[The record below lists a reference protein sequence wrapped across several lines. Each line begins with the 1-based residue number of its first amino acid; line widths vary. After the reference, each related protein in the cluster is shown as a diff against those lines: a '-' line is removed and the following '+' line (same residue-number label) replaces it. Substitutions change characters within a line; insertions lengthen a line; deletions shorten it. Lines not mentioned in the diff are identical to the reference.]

1 MIGLWKK
8 TGKRIKN
15 RLGMSMVE
23 MLAVVAII
31 GVLAAVAFIGVQ
43 YYQRSLGQLERDG
56 IAKQIFIAAQNHLT
70 ASKNNGFFNIKSESG
85 KPDPYGTVDTSD
97 IYYVTNSSLSVGGK
111 NEQLKKYL
119 LPNFS
124 ITEPGGNYIIR
135 YQKSTATVLDVFYCS
150 TNGSPDVFNYP
161 LAESDYSNVMA
172 LRDTG
177 GNSNKNARR
186 NWNGHILGWYGGV
199 EAEQLE
205 TITLQQPTILVR
217 NEEILSVEVTDNTD
231 PSKVSSGDY
240 TLKLIITGES
250 SGDEVFATFA
260 LHSPT
265 NPSTDGRVTKGSD
278 GKSYT
283 VVLDDIT
290 EANKHFQYIKPD
302 DTSKAFSPGENLKI
316 QAVAYSTSKLSNV
329 AYSGEATTNSLF
341 ADIEKNDSGVYTKAK
356 IGNIRHLENLDP
368 GISDYKV
375 LSGKINI
382 TNAEQTSDM
391 SWANFQETIWKRK
404 NPTVTNATMVQY
416 QTVGTYKG
424 GYYISGITT
433 GEQFFWPINPM
444 PGLSYDGKLHSISDV
459 HVSVPSAVALDAG
472 LFGSTSSITEI
483 KNLELINFD
492 ITAATGT
499 NGAQKHA
506 GALAGALT
514 GTKIENVLAR
524 ETRPDATP
532 ATTISIGI
540 TASNGSAGGL
550 VGNMTSGSVS
560 LSAAALTVNG
570 GSGTAGGLIG
580 SATGTTI
587 FGSYSGGHTDLGEYY
602 EHKDDGSRKVDTNT
616 KEFVPIY
623 NVTGATCGGLVG
635 KADGGTITGSYSTC
649 SVSGTSVAG
658 GFVGTATVPQI
669 IQCYCTGL
677 VGGSKT
683 ATVFAFL
690 GSGSVGDKSKDNQF
704 FEIINE
710 IVEKDSNGKTKG
722 ISYMA
727 PSAGSTITVTA
738 FDQSAETYDQ
748 FFGSKINQADSK
760 AYDKE
765 LVNYYAG
772 KYTLMPIARLANGL
786 SNSSTS
792 GGESGN
798 TGGEGGSTG
807 GESGNTGGTSTG
819 GTAAVPDTAFVKVH
833 YGDWP
838 APEIFVFNS
847 ANNS

>member
-31 GVLAAVAFIGVQ
+31 GILAAVAFIGVQ

-70 ASKNNGFFNIKSESG
+70 ASKNSGFFNIKSESG

-97 IYYVTNSSLSVGGK
+97 IYYVTNSSLSKGGK
-111 NEQLKKYL
+111 NEQLKRFL
-119 LPNFS
+119 LPDYS
-124 ITEPGGNYIIR
+124 VTEPGGNYIIR

-150 TNGSPDVFNYP
+150 TNGSPDAFNYP
-161 LAESDYSNVMA
+161 LAEGDYSTVMT

-177 GNSNKNARR
+177 GSNNKNARR

-199 EAEQLE
+199 ETEQLE

-231 PSKVSSGDY
+231 SSKISSGDY
-240 TLKLIITGES
+240 TLKLIVTGES
-250 SGDEVFATFA
+250 SEVYATFT

-265 NPSTDGRVTKGSD
+265 ASSTDGRITKSSD

-290 EANKHFQYIKPD
+290 KQDKHFHYIKSD
-302 DTSKAFSPGENLKI
+302 DNIAFSSGENLKI

-368 GISDYKV
+368 DISNYTV

-391 SWANFQETIWKRK
+391 SWANFQETIWKRN
-404 NPTVTNATMVQY
+404 NPNATGTAAQY
-416 QTVGTYKG
+416 QKVGTYKD
-424 GYYISGITT
+424 GYLINKIT
-433 GEQFFWPINPM
+433 GEQYFWPINPM
-444 PGLSYDGKLHSISDV
+444 SGLSYDGKLHSISDV
-459 HVSVPSAVALDAG
+459 HVSVPSEVALDAG

-483 KNLELINFD
+483 KNLELIDFD
-492 ITAATGT
+492 ITAAE
-499 NGAQKHA
+499 GANSTQKHA
-506 GALAGALT
+506 GALAGSLT

-524 ETRPDATP
+524 ETRPDATT

-550 VGNMTSGSVS
+550 VGNMTAGSVS

-580 SATGTTI
+580 TATGTNI

-602 EHKDDGSRKVDTNT
+602 EHENDGSRKVDTTT

-658 GFVGTATVPQI
+658 GFVGTATTPQI

-677 VGGSKT
+677 VGGST
-683 ATVFAFL
+683 RATVFAFL
-690 GSGSVGDKSKDNQF
+690 ASGSVGDKSRDNQF

-710 IVEKDSNGKTKG
+710 IVEKDSNGKSKG

-727 PSAGSTITVTA
+727 PSAGTTITVTA
-738 FDQSAETYDQ
+738 FDQSADTYDQ
-748 FFGSKINQADSK
+748 FFGNKINQADSK

-772 KYTLMPIARLANGL
+772 KYTLKPIARLVNGL

-792 GGESGN
+792 GGENGN
-798 TGGEGGSTG
+798 NG

-819 GTAAVPDTAFVKVH
+819 GTAAIPDTAFVKVH

-838 APEIFVFNS
+838 APEIFVFNEKAS
-847 ANNS
+847 VTPP